1 MKTAC
6 LPRRLRIFR
15 FILVFLFVLPLH
27 AQQELFVSGRVLDS
41 LSHKPLESC
50 AVGFYNDK
58 NQVVNGAVTDAK
70 GYFELSLPPGR
81 YRMVLDFSAMRKRKS
96 PCLFAKTINSWEPSC
111 CRFPP
116 PNSPK
121 WKSKPKPLPSRW
133 IRKCLQSPKK

>member
-1 MKTAC
+1 MKTAYFS
-6 LPRRLRIFR
+6 PFVSAYR
-15 FILVFLFVLPLH
+15 FVLVLLFVLPLH

-81 YRMVLDFSAMRKRKS
+81 YRMVLDFIGYEKKEIPVLIRQNNQFLGTFLLSVSATELS
-96 PCLFAKTINSWEPSC
+96 EVE
-111 CRFPP
+111 
-116 PNSPK
+116 
-121 WKSKPKPLPSRW
+121 
-133 IRKCLQSPKK
+133 